1 MMENNPRKINLNILL
16 FFCLCCF
23 VLTMSPKQIWA
34 KLIKAEE
41 IRSSLSFVS
50 EDNLLSKKNDARV
63 VKIHSNPETAE
74 RLIDGAPRNGWRSEE
89 AFSKDQ
95 PVNILF
101 RFSAQK
107 LLASL
112 LIQPQT
118 QIPGST
124 TPKELEILTSSEE
137 NKDKFVSIG
146 RFLLARQP
154 GWQRLNLDNI
164 HVLVLKLRIHSVH
177 GSGPVG
183 LGEVAAFAPGIDPLA
198 PAYRFKAVA
207 VPPVKKQPMVKKA
220 AAHKKQGT
228 PQVKKEQPKPK
239 AKVPEKRTLDK
250 AASNK
255 PSEKKKPIKPA
266 VKVQPQKKRTLEQKI
281 SGELKKN
288 GYSALFFYLQDD
300 KQVLLTGLVKTE
312 KDLQK
317 AVKIVRAFPRVQSVK
332 AHLLSGS
339 AGDIHPRKI
348 WLQASDAMQS
358 AGLSDVQVRMR
369 KRGELILVGKVSNSD
384 DKILALAIAKSQPGI
399 TKVVNQ
405 LKLQ

>member
-1 MMENNPRKINLNILL
+1 
-16 FFCLCCF
+16 
-23 VLTMSPKQIWA
+23 
-34 KLIKAEE
+34 
-41 IRSSLSFVS
+41 
-50 EDNLLSKKNDARV
+50 
-63 VKIHSNPETAE
+63 
-74 RLIDGAPRNGWRSEE
+74 
-89 AFSKDQ
+89 
-95 PVNILF
+95 
-101 RFSAQK
+101 
-107 LLASL
+107 
-112 LIQPQT
+112 
-118 QIPGST
+118 
-124 TPKELEILTSSEE
+124 
-137 NKDKFVSIG
+137 
-146 RFLLARQP
+146 
-154 GWQRLNLDNI
+154 
-164 HVLVLKLRIHSVH
+164 
-177 GSGPVG
+177 
-183 LGEVAAFAPGIDPLA
+183 
-198 PAYRFKAVA
+198 
-207 VPPVKKQPMVKKA
+207 MVKKA